1 MGRQRRSALKIT
13 DYRKYHLSGDLDQV
27 VQGKVSEV
35 VVLLEGA
42 DEHTMTS
49 TEVLDEQTP
58 KQLQE
63 LLKIQTENSTKL
75 QQQAETM
82 KL

>member
-1 MGRQRRSALKIT
+1 MKIT